1 MSDVRKF
8 WLLFKLRRNAWRKTE
23 DLLKIQEK
31 KLRAIVRHAYE
42 NVEFYHKKFDSLG
55 IKPDDVQSVKDL
67 KKLPMVTKQE
77 IQDGYPAEIV
87 AKGFNIEKLKKYT
100 TSGSTG
106 MPLTVVLDG
115 EADDFRAAVFG
126 RPFFECGL
134 GLRDKMMFIGDVR
147 HFPSNTT
154 WYQKMGFLKRAYLSA
169 SVPVENNLT
178 LITRHKPDAVYG
190 YSSYILLLAH
200 AVKKLGIREVMPDL
214 VFGTAE
220 IMTKET
226 RDVVKSVFNT
236 EIFDLYGCVETER
249 LAWECREHVGYHMD
263 IDSTVIE
270 FVKDGEEVAPG
281 ESGQIVLTCLYN
293 KAMPLIRYAVGDV
306 GTPTEEKCPCGR
318 GLPLMRN
325 IVGRT
330 DDLVLGSDGRIIVP
344 EHFANIMRD
353 IPGIGQFR
361 VIQENENLIIV
372 QLVKGKNFSEVTIQ
386 RVIRDV
392 KEVVG
397 NDVTVEP
404 TIVDEIEKD
413 RSGKIR
419 AIISKVHSSK
429 IF

>member
-1 MSDVRKF
+1 MSDLRKF
-8 WLLFKLRRNAWRKTE
+8 WLLFQLRRNAWRKTE
-23 DLLKIQEK
+23 DLMKIQEK
-31 KLRAIVRHAYE
+31 KLRAIVKHAYE
-42 NVEFYHKKFDSLG
+42 NVEFYHKKFDSMG

-87 AKGFNIEKLKKYT
+87 AKGFNIEKLEKYT

-115 EADDFRAAVFG
+115 EAEDFRAAVFG

-134 GLRDKMMFIGDVR
+134 GLRDKMMFVGDVR

-169 SVPVENNLT
+169 SVPVENDLP
-178 LITRHKPDAVYG
+178 LIARHKPDAVYG

-226 RDVVKSVFNT
+226 RDAVKSVFNT

-318 GLPLMRN
+318 GLPLMKN

-330 DDLVLGSDGRIIVP
+330 DDLVLRSDGRIVVP
-344 EHFANIMRD
+344 ENFANIMRN
-353 IPGIGQFR
+353 IPGIAQFR
-361 VIQENENLIIV
+361 VIQENENLIAV
-372 QLVKGKNFSEVTIQ
+372 QLVKGKNFSEATVQ
-386 RVIRDV
+386 RVIEDV

-404 TIVDEIEKD
+404 RIVDEIEKD
-413 RSGKIR
+413 QSGKIR
-419 AIISKVHSSK
+419 AVISKVHSSK

>member
-1 MSDVRKF
+1 M
-8 WLLFKLRRNAWRKTE
+8 
-23 DLLKIQEK
+23 KIQEK
-31 KLRAIVRHAYE
+31 KLRAIVKHAYE

-67 KKLPMVTKQE
+67 KKLPMVTKKE
-77 IQDGYPAEIV
+77 IQVGYPDEIV

-115 EADDFRAAVFG
+115 EAEDFRAAVFG

-134 GLRDKMMFIGDVR
+134 ALRDKMMFIGDVR

-154 WYQKMGFLKRAYLSA
+154 WYQKMGFMKRAYLSA
-169 SVPVENNLT
+169 SIPVENNLP

-200 AVKKLGIREVMPDL
+200 AVKKLGIREVMPCL

-220 IMTKET
+220 IMTKQM
-226 RDVVKSVFNT
+226 RDVVKSVFNA
-236 EIFDLYGCVETER
+236 EIFDFYGCVETER
-249 LAWECREHVGYHMD
+249 LAWECSEHVGYHMD
-263 IDSTVIE
+263 MDSTVIE

-281 ESGQIVLTCLYN
+281 ESGHIVLTCLYN

-306 GTPTEEKCPCGR
+306 GTPTNEKCPCGR
-318 GLPLMRN
+318 GLPIMKN

-330 DDLVLGSDGRIIVP
+330 DDLVLRSDGKIVVP
-344 EHFANIMRD
+344 INFANIMRK
-353 IPGIGQFR
+353 IPGIAQFR
-361 VIQENENLIIV
+361 VIQESKNIIIV
-372 QLVKGKNFSEVTIQ
+372 QLVKGKNFSEVTLQ
-386 RVIRDV
+386 RVIKDV
-392 KEVVG
+392 REIVG
-397 NDVTVEP
+397 NDVTVAP
-404 TIVDEIEKD
+404 IIVDDIKKD
-413 RSGKIR
+413 PSGKIR
-419 AIISKVHSSK
+419 AVISKVHGSK

>member
-1 MSDVRKF
+1 VSDFRKF
-8 WLLFKLRRNAWRKTE
+8 LLLFQLRRNAWRKTE

-31 KLRAIVRHAYE
+31 KLREIVKHAYE

-55 IKPDDVQSVKDL
+55 LKPDDVQTVKDL
-67 KKLPMVTKQE
+67 KKLPTVTKQE
-77 IQDGYPAEIV
+77 IQDSYPAETV
-87 AKGFNIEKLKKYT
+87 AKGFTVEKLKKYT

-106 MPLTVVLDG
+106 MPLTVAFDG
-115 EADDFRAAVFG
+115 EAEDFRAAVFG

-134 GLRDKMMFIGDVR
+134 GLRDKMMVVGDVR
-147 HFPSNTT
+147 HFPNSTT

-169 SVPVENNLT
+169 TVPVENNIP
-178 LITRHKPDAVYG
+178 LITRYDPDAIFA

-200 AVKKLGIREVMPDL
+200 AVKKLGVREVMPDL

-226 RDVVKSVFNT
+226 RNIVKSVFST
-236 EIFDLYGCVETER
+236 EILDLYGCVETER

-318 GLPLMRN
+318 GLPLMKN

-330 DDLVLGSDGRIIVP
+330 DDLVLGFDGRIIVP
-344 EHFANIMRD
+344 QNFANIMRN
-353 IPGIGQFR
+353 IPGIAQFR

-397 NDVTVEP
+397 SDVTVEP

-413 RSGKIR
+413 HSGKIR
-419 AIISKVHSSK
+419 AVVSKVHSSK